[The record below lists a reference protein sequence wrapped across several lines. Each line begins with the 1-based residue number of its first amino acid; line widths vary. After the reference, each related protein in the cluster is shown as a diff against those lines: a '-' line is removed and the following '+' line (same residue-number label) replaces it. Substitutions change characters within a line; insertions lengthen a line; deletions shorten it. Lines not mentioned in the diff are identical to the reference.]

1 MIALTPAVR
10 YLIVAAVLAAAVTVR
25 YLIWRHTA
33 EGSAVTTVL
42 SELEMGDYIEGE
54 VRP

>member
-1 MIALTPAVR
+1 MIAIAVVLILT
-10 YLIVAAVLAAAVTVR
+10 VAVR

-33 EGSAVTTVL
+33 EGSAVATVL

-54 VRP
+54 VR